1 LDKRQPGK
9 PSQQSSNPKRQ
20 CLNYQDIYAP
30 NAPVLT
36 LDKGNRRKRQQND
49 TILLSFFGSKK
60 SKNDSIVPSPTRGK
74 SPVSAKQANLP
85 GGGDPVDTFGTCSE
99 LLALW

>member
-1 LDKRQPGK
+1 MSPLVCGVNLLLNEKESTEGGRGASFLSLFIRDWDKRQPAIPK
-9 PSQQSSNPKRQ
+9 RQIKRQ

-49 TILLSFFGSKK
+49 TI
-60 SKNDSIVPSPTRGK
+60 
-74 SPVSAKQANLP
+74 
-85 GGGDPVDTFGTCSE
+85 
-99 LLALW
+99 